1 MSTTFI
7 VNVFKNTKDNR
18 IDLLLSQ
25 QMNKIFVHGSL
36 NAIVNTHLSTEDSE
50 LKKKLTQTPKG
61 VLLKVFELVLPD
73 SAVAYK
79 KPPYVPPHKRPIT
92 MAEGAK
98 VIIAP
103 KEAAVAK

>member
-7 VNVFKNTKDNR
+7 VNVFKNTKDNQ

-25 QMNKIFVHGSL
+25 QMNKTFVHSSL
-36 NAIVNTHLSTEDSE
+36 NAVVNTHLDSDDRE

-61 VLLKVFELVLPD
+61 ELLKVFELVLPD
-73 SAVAYK
+73 SAVFKPYK
-79 KPPYVPPHKRPIT
+79 KPYVPPYKRTVT

-98 VIIAP
+98 VIEAP
-103 KEAAVAK
+103 KAAAAK